1 MSDKSTAQYQLSN
14 PARNYIFILLFLL
27 YFFDYT
33 DRMVVSSLLPFIQ
46 KDWGINDA
54 EGALLLS
61 AVSWAIL
68 IFTFPIS
75 ILVDRWSRRK
85 TVGLM
90 AVFWSLATAACA
102 FMPNF
107 KALFTTRAL
116 IGVGEAGYA
125 PGGTAILSGLYPE
138 EKRARM
144 MGIWNASIPL
154 GSALGIALGGIIATA
169 MGWRHAFGLVAIPGL
184 LVGILFFF
192 IKDYKT
198 VQLSS
203 SQDANSEKPWAK
215 FTENARKIARI
226 PTLYFAYFGFAM
238 VVFVTASM
246 MMFLP
251 TFFIRVA
258 NVAPA
263 QAGLMASGV
272 MALAVF
278 GAPLGGYVADMWFKR
293 RKNARL
299 LFCTVSTLIAAF
311 FLFIAMSFTSGT
323 AQIIMLFFV
332 GISITAFI
340 PGVSAAMQDIVHPGL
355 RAITF
360 AVAIIVQHLLGTAL
374 GPIVTGLISDAYGIQ
389 SAFKI
394 LPLFLV
400 AGAVLFYLGSFF
412 FNKDYDRVEKVELLM
427 E

>member
-1 MSDKSTAQYQLSN
+1 
-14 PARNYIFILLFLL
+14 
-27 YFFDYT
+27 
-33 DRMVVSSLLPFIQ
+33 
-46 KDWGINDA
+46 
-54 EGALLLS
+54 
-61 AVSWAIL
+61 
-68 IFTFPIS
+68 
-75 ILVDRWSRRK
+75 
-85 TVGLM
+85 
-90 AVFWSLATAACA
+90 
-102 FMPNF
+102 
-107 KALFTTRAL
+107 
-116 IGVGEAGYA
+116 
-125 PGGTAILSGLYPE
+125 
-138 EKRARM
+138 
-144 MGIWNASIPL
+144 
-154 GSALGIALGGIIATA
+154 
-169 MGWRHAFGLVAIPGL
+169 
-184 LVGILFFF
+184 
-192 IKDYKT
+192 
-198 VQLSS
+198 
-203 SQDANSEKPWAK
+203 
-215 FTENARKIARI
+215 
-226 PTLYFAYFGFAM
+226 
-238 VVFVTASM
+238 
-246 MMFLP
+246 
-251 TFFIRVA
+251 
-258 NVAPA
+258 
-263 QAGLMASGV
+263 MASGV